1 MDEMART
8 FTAANNSTVAEMQ
21 RTQNFPVPQGRQN
34 FGPANA
40 PNAGFQT
47 QFRDSSNQ
55 VRHFVA
61 GLVAGYRIGHGPA
74 LLGMNEREEP
84 NTSGGN
90 DADIAL
96 NGVSTR
102 LGANHV
108 VPLPPPPL
116 NPFGLPVNR
125 GFHNLADAIGMEIC
139 DP

>member
-61 GLVAGYRIGHGPA
+61 GLVAGYRLGHGPA

-84 NTSGGN
+84 NTSGVN
-90 DADIAL
+90 DADVAL
-96 NGVSTR
+96 N
-102 LGANHV
+102 V
-108 VPLPPPPL
+108 VPPPPPPL

-125 GFHNLADAIGMEIC
+125 GFHDLADAIRMEIC